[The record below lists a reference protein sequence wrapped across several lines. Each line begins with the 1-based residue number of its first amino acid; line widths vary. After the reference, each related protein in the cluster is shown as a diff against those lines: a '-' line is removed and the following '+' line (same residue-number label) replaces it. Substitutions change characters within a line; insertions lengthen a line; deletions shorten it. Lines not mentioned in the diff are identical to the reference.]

1 MKSRWRRPALA
12 LSLLLLC
19 AVFLALGSWQ
29 LQRRAWKLDLM
40 ARVEARVHAMPTPL
54 HRQAD
59 WQVLDPKADEYQRL
73 QLSGELLPQTV
84 FTQAVTERGPGFW
97 VLSPLRLA
105 DGSVVLVN
113 RGYVDATHRADLA
126 GQGFSQYVV
135 TGLLRRSEP
144 GGGFLR
150 RNDPAA
156 GRWHSRDVA
165 AIAAALQLE
174 PARTAPF
181 FVDAEAMPTQ
191 DWPVGGLTVIR
202 FHNSHLVYAL
212 TWFGLAGLS
221 LLGLW
226 LLYREPERNA

>member
-1 MKSRWRRPALA
+1 MTSPGRRRVLA
-12 LSLLLLC
+12 LGLLLLC
-19 AVFLALGSWQ
+19 AAFLALGSWQ
-29 LQRRAWKLDLM
+29 LQRRAWKLDLI
-40 ARVEARVHAMPTPL
+40 ARVEARVHAMPTPV
-54 HRQAD
+54 HAQAD
-59 WQVLDPKADEYQRL
+59 WARLDARAEEYRRL
-73 QLSGELLPQTV
+73 QLSGELLAQTV

-97 VLSPLRLA
+97 VLSPLRLS
-105 DGSVVLVN
+105 DGSVVLIN
-113 RGYVDATHRADLA
+113 RGYVDAAHREFLA

-150 RNDPAA
+150 DNDPAA

-165 AIAAALQLE
+165 AISSALKLDAAH
-174 PARTAPF
+174 TAPF

-226 LLYREPERNA
+226 LLYREPERR